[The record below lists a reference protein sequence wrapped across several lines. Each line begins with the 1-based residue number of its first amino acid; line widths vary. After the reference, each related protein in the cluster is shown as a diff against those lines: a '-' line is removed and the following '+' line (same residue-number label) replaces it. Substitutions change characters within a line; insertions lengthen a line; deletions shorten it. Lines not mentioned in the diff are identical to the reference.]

1 MRPACRVALVVAV
14 LMSSGCSLLG
24 DHLRERRFVSHVTN
38 RPALDFELD
47 SLDGQ
52 KVRLSDYRG
61 KRVLLAFWAF
71 G

>member
-1 MRPACRVALVVAV
+1 
-14 LMSSGCSLLG
+14 MSSGCSLLG